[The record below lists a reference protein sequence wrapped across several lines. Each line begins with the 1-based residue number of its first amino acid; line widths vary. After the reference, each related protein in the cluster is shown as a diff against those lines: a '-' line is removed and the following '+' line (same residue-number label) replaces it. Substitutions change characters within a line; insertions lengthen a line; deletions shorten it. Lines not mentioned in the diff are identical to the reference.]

1 MNGLMNCL
9 VLWSRDHPDLDASLA
24 GLEDWRWQDAEQG
37 VRYAGARS
45 AAWDT
50 AFALRALTAS
60 PSAATRVREGL
71 DRGVAFLRDAQL
83 TVELPD
89 PRAQDRDPI
98 LGGWCFSDGAH
109 RWPVSDCTAEAL
121 TALLEAR
128 ALLPPGRLAAA
139 LEFVLARQNADGGF
153 ATYERRRG
161 GAWLER
167 LNPSEMF
174 GRCMTERS
182 YVECTASALG
192 ALSRV
197 RAARPDLAGARVETA
212 IERAVQFLRS
222 TQRADGSVPGFWG
235 INFTYGIF
243 HFVEGLRAC
252 GVGADDPALVR
263 AAGASITRAVA
274 RIATSSIR
282 KASR

>member
-1 MNGLMNCL
+1 M
-9 VLWSRDHPDLDASLA
+9 
-24 GLEDWRWQDAEQG
+24 
-37 VRYAGARS
+37 
-45 AAWDT
+45 
-50 AFALRALTAS
+50 
-60 PSAATRVREGL
+60 
-71 DRGVAFLRDAQL
+71 
-83 TVELPD
+83 
-89 PRAQDRDPI
+89 
-98 LGGWCFSDGAH
+98 
-109 RWPVSDCTAEAL
+109 SDCTAEAL

-263 AAGASITRAVA
+263 AAAWLVGHQRADGGWGEHHAGCREDRYVEHPESQPVMTAWALLALLQIVKPTAPAVRRGVDWLVARQRADGGWAPGAVNGVFFGSAMLHYRLYPAYFPAWALARYVVALGAS
-274 RIATSSIR
+274 
-282 KASR
+282 